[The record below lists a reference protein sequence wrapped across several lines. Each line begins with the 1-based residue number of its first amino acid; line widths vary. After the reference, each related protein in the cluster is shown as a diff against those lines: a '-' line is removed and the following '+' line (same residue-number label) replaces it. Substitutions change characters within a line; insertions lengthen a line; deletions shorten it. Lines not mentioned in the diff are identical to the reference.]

1 MGISS
6 AGIGSGL
13 DVASIVNQL
22 VAAERAPT
30 EARIDRTERRV
41 QPVAPGIGRS
51 IGGRETRTRIIR
63 PERLQNLDAAGSGTN
78 RRQAGHIRRPKGQ
91 TREISAVRRRHD
103 HVVVRSIRRSRH

>member
-30 EARIDRTERRV
+30 EARIDRTERQV
-41 QPVAPGIGRS
+41 
-51 IGGRETRTRIIR
+51 
-63 PERLQNLDAAGSGTN
+63 N
-78 RRQAGHIRRPKGQ
+78 GQ
-91 TREISAVRRRHD
+91 ISAAR
-103 HVVVRSIRRSRH
+103 